1 MSFSGEVKE
10 ELLKQYASSVH
21 CIYAELAA
29 IVLFGDR
36 RRVKC
41 DHTDYLPENGEI
53 TVFLSTENDFVRQKA
68 FTLCQKNINI
78 KVDREQG
85 ILTFPAEFRKEHL
98 MPDLNGAL
106 KQQCC
111 RRAFLRGAYLS
122 IGSMSNPGKSYH
134 LEFDCIREAEA
145 HLLQEL
151 IAAFDIPAK
160 IVERKKYYVVYVKE
174 GSAICDMLNI
184 MGAHASLMDF
194 ENQRIVKEVRNSIN
208 RKVNCETANITKTV
222 NAATAQVRD
231 IMLIRETVGLE
242 ELPENLRRIAELRLE
257 HQEATLQ
264 ELGDLLTPPVGKSGV
279 NHRLRKLSEIARSM
293 RK

>member
-10 ELLKQYASSVH
+10 ELLKQYASSTH
-21 CIYAELAA
+21 CVYAELAA
-29 IVLFGDR
+29 IVLFGDKR
-36 RRVKC
+36 QIRS
-41 DHTDYLPENGEI
+41 DQMEYLSGNNEI
-53 TVFLSTENDFVRQKA
+53 TVFLGAENDFVRQKA
-68 FTLCQKNINI
+68 FTLCKKNINI
-78 KVDREQG
+78 KIDAKRE
-85 ILTFPAEFRKEHL
+85 ILTFPAEFWKEPL
-98 MPDLNGAL
+98 MPDPRGTL

-111 RRAFLRGAYLS
+111 RRAFVRGAYLC

-134 LEFDCIREAEA
+134 LEFDCIREADA
-145 HLLQEL
+145 QLLREI

-184 MGAHASLMDF
+184 MGAHVSLMDF

-222 NAATAQVRD
+222 NAAAAQVKD
-231 IMLIRETVGLE
+231 IMLIQEVTGLGD
-242 ELPENLRRIAELRLE
+242 LPKNLREIAELRLE
-257 HQEATLQ
+257 YQEATLQ
-264 ELGDLLTPPVGKSGV
+264 ELGNMLTPPVGKSGV
-279 NHRLRKLSEIARSM
+279 NHRLRKLSEIAESM

>member
-10 ELLKQYASSVH
+10 ELLKQYASSMH

-29 IVLFGDR
+29 IVLFGDKR
-36 RRVKC
+36 QIRS
-41 DHTDYLPENGEI
+41 DQMEYLSKNGEI
-53 TVFLSTENDFVRQKA
+53 TVFLGTENDFVRQKA
-68 FTLCQKNINI
+68 FTLCKKNINI
-78 KVDREQG
+78 KIDTKRE
-85 ILTFPAEFRKEHL
+85 ILTFPVEFWKEHL
-98 MPDLNGAL
+98 MPDLKGTL

-111 RRAFLRGAYLS
+111 RRAFVRGAYLC

-134 LEFDCIREAEA
+134 LEFDCIRETDAQ
-145 HLLQEL
+145 LLQEI

-184 MGAHASLMDF
+184 MGAHVSLMDF

-222 NAATAQVRD
+222 NAAAAQVRD
-231 IMLIRETVGLE
+231 IMLIQEVMGLGN
-242 ELPENLRRIAELRLE
+242 LPKNLREIAELRLE
-257 HQEATLQ
+257 YQEATLQ
-264 ELGDLLTPPVGKSGV
+264 ELGNLLTPPVGKSGV
-279 NHRLRKLSEIARSM
+279 NHRLRKLNEIAESIRT
-293 RK
+293 